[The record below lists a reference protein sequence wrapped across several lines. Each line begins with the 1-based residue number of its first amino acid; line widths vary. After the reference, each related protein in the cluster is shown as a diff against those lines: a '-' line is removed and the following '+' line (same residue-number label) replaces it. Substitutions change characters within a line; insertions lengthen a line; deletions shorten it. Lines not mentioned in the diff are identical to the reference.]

1 MESEIEALKK
11 KLEIAID
18 FINHIEYA
26 DDGGDYRDYATET
39 LEKIEE
45 VGKA

>member
-1 MESEIEALKK
+1 MENEIEVLKK

-26 DDGGDYRDYATET
+26 GDGGDYATET
-39 LEKIEE
+39 LEKIEK

>member
-1 MESEIEALKK
+1 MESEIETLKK

-18 FINHIEYA
+18 FINHIEWA
-26 DDGGDYRDYATET
+26 GDGGDYRDCATET
-39 LEKIEE
+39 LEKIEK